1 MKRFIFALLL
11 MFSIPA
17 LADNNCD
24 IVNSGLNS
32 EAISKLRIACEQ
44 AKLDQKAAEKGVSTA
59 DDLTKNLTPEKI
71 SAIGQTAH
79 EIAKAIGSAANELG
93 VAVNDFL
100 LTPAGLL
107 VLFGIF
113 WKLFMVQTV
122 GIIGVLV
129 VLWVTRWWFLRILV
143 ESYTP
148 VEQTRWWGYK
158 TVTKQVPTYSTF
170 NKMTGDQGG
179 SLFLVAAI
187 SLILLAILVF
197 GFIQ

>member
-1 MKRFIFALLL
+1 MKRIMLVLML

-17 LADNNCD
+17 WADNCD

-32 EAISKLRIACEQ
+32 EALGKLRIACEQ
-44 AKLDQKAAEKGVSTA
+44 AKLDQKAQQNAVPADITKG
-59 DDLTKNLTPEKI
+59 LTPEKI

-113 WKLFMVQTV
+113 WKLFMVQTL
-122 GIIGVLV
+122 GIIGTII

-148 VEQTRWWGYK
+148 TEQKRWWGYK

-170 NKMTGDQGG
+170 NNMTGDQGG
-179 SLFLVAAI
+179 SLFLVICI
-187 SLILLAILVF
+187 SLVLLAILVF
-197 GFIQ
+197 GFIK